1 MKVIGPTILEELNSQ
16 REGGRTDEQTTRKLY
31 APYYRTLVINI
42 RY

>member
-16 REGGRTDEQTTRKLY
+16 CEGGRTDGQTTRKLY
-31 APYYRTLVINI
+31 APYYRILVIKI